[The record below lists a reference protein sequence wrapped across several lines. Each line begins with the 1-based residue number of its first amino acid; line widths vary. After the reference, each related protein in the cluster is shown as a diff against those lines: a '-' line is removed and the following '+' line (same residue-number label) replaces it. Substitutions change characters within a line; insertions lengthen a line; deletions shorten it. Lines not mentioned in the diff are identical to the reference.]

1 MLPRKEG
8 ADQNVNDADK
18 TVTADLAVTIDGHE
32 VTALVDTGADFSIMS
47 EPLADKLKKV
57 RTKWTGPYIR
67 NAGGQIMTPTGKC
80 TARLTIG
87 NAAFVATFV
96 ILPECCKSL
105 ILGMDFLREYG
116 AVVNIRDGV
125 VTFSPANDTANGTE
139 RQRRT
144 LRIIDEDVCIPPLSC
159 SLVSVS
165 CGTQLTEEAV
175 AEHAT
180 TLLFRQGVAIA
191 RGIVSLVDGRTDV
204 LLTNFT
210 NERRYISKGTA
221 VAYLDDID
229 HTEDSFAMQGEA
241 KAPTTPCT
249 PAVDIGPSLT
259 PADRHR
265 LMELLEQFKDCFSST
280 SRVGQTPL
288 TKHRIITEETA
299 RPIRQNPYRVAQKE
313 REAIQQQVEK
323 MLQDDVIQPSNSP
336 WASPVVLVKK
346 KDGSLRF
353 CIDYRKLNHVTKKD
367 VYPLPRID
375 DSLDRLRHARYF
387 SSMDLKSGYWQ
398 IEVDERDREKTAFV
412 TPDGLY
418 EFKVLPF
425 GLCSAP
431 ATFQRLMDTVLSG
444 LKWKTCLVYLD
455 DVIVFS
461 ATFEEHLKRLLS
473 VLQAIRSAGLTLKPE
488 KCHFGFEQL
497 QFLGHVVS
505 QEGVKPD
512 PDKTAAVAKF
522 PRPTDKKAVRR
533 FMGLC
538 AYYRRFIANF
548 AHLASPLTRLTRDDV
563 AFVWGEEQEA
573 AFNELRQRLQTPPV
587 LAHFDEDASTAIH
600 TDASNVGLG
609 AVLVQWQDGAERVVA
624 YASRTLSRAESN
636 YSTTEKECLA
646 VVWAVTKFR
655 PYLYGRAFQVVSD
668 HHSLCWL
675 TNMKDPYGRLARWS
689 LRLQEYDM
697 TVVYKSGRQHLDADC
712 LSRSPIESPS
722 ADADEC
728 AGFLGIV
735 DAAAI
740 SQQQQADRELN
751 TLIEFLEGRATKVS
765 RLFSRSLPSFCLRD
779 GVLYRKN
786 FSPTGKSHL
795 LVVPEVLRR
804 EILQACHDEATSG
817 HLGYTRT
824 LARIKQ
830 NYYWPRLAEEV
841 KHYVR
846 TCLECQRRKAPPT
859 KPAGL
864 LHPVPVP
871 ETPFA
876 QIGID
881 LLGPFPLSDSGNRWV
896 IVATDYLTRYAETK
910 AIPSGTA
917 AEAARFFIENIVLRH
932 GAPAIIIT
940 DKGAAF
946 TAELLRIVLTLS
958 GTAHRKTTAYHP
970 QTNGLTERLNKTIAD
985 MLCMYVDVEHK
996 NWDTILP
1003 YVTFAY
1009 NTARQ
1014 ETTKMT
1020 PFALVHGREV
1030 TTMLDA
1036 MLPHDCNGSDAD
1048 AADFTERAEEAR
1060 QLARVRITSQQER
1073 DARRYNLRHQF
1084 AAYTPGERVWIWSP
1098 VRRRG
1103 LSEKLLR
1110 RYFGPYKVL
1119 RRISDVTYEVVGDGS
1134 CCSKRRQQ
1142 VPEVVHVVRMK
1153 PYHSE

>member
-1 MLPRKEG
+1 MLPKHE
-8 ADQNVNDADK
+8 NDEQEDYAEK
-18 TVTADLAVTIDGHE
+18 TVTADLTVTIDGLE
-32 VTALVDTGADFSIMS
+32 VTALVDTGADFSIIS
-47 EPLADKLKKV
+47 ERLAGELKKV
-57 RTKWTGPYIR
+57 RTEWTGPYIR
-67 NAGGQIMTPTGKC
+67 NAGGQVMTPSGKC

-87 NAAFVATFV
+87 NRAFVASFV
-96 ILPECCKSL
+96 ILPECCKPL

-116 AVVNIRDGV
+116 AVVNIREGV
-125 VTFSPANDTANGTE
+125 ITFASDNPVTSDADQDPRA
-139 RQRRT
+139 
-144 LRIIDEDVCIPPLSC
+144 LRVVDEDVCVPPLSC

-165 CGTQLTEEAV
+165 CSVQCNEDAI
-175 AEHAT
+175 AERVTA
-180 TLLFRQGVAIA
+180 LLFRQGVAIA
-191 RGIVSLVDGRTDV
+191 RGIVSLVDGRTEV

-210 NERRYISKGTA
+210 NERRHIGKGTA
-221 VAYLDDID
+221 VAYLEELDYSYDCL
-229 HTEDSFAMQGEA
+229 AMQGEA
-241 KAPTTPCT
+241 TARTAPQAPD
-249 PAVDIGPSLT
+249 VDIGPRLT
-259 PADRHR
+259 PTERCR
-265 LMELLEQFKDCFSST
+265 LMELLGRFKDCFSST

-313 REAIQQQVEK
+313 REVIQQQVKK
-323 MLQDDVIQPSNSP
+323 MLEDDVIQPSKSP

-353 CIDYRKLNHVTKKD
+353 CIDYRKLNNVTKKD

-488 KCHFGFEQL
+488 KCHFGFEEL

-522 PRPTDKKAVRR
+522 ARPVDKKAVRR
-533 FMGLC
+533 FLGLC
-538 AYYRRFIANF
+538 AYYRRFIADF
-548 AHLASPLTRLTRDDV
+548 AHIASPLTRLTREDV

-573 AFNELRQRLQTPPV
+573 SFNELRQRLQTPPV
-587 LAHFDEDASTAIH
+587 LAHFDEDAPTAIH

-609 AVLVQWQDGAERVVA
+609 AVLVQCQDGAERVVA

-646 VVWAVTKFR
+646 VVWAVAKFR

-675 TNMKDPYGRLARWS
+675 TNMKDPSGRLARWS

-712 LSRSPIESPS
+712 LSRSPIKPPSPE
-722 ADADEC
+722 DDEC
-728 AGFLGIV
+728 AGFLGVV
-735 DAAAI
+735 DAAVI
-740 SQQQQADRELN
+740 SRQQQDDPELN
-751 TLIEFLEGRATKVS
+751 SLIDFLNGRATNAPRV
-765 RLFSRSLPSFCLRD
+765 FSRNLSAFCLRN
-779 GVLYRKN
+779 GILYKKN
-786 FSPTGKSHL
+786 FSSTGKSYL
-795 LVVPEVLRR
+795 LVVPEILRK

-817 HLGYTRT
+817 HLGFTRT
-824 LARIKQ
+824 LTRIKEK
-830 NYYWPRLAEEV
+830 YYWPRIAVEV

-846 TCLECQRRKAPPT
+846 TCIDCQRRKVPPV

-876 QIGID
+876 QIGMD
-881 LLGPFPLSDSGNRWV
+881 LLGPFPTSDSGNKWV

-932 GAPAIIIT
+932 GAPAVVIT
-940 DKGAAF
+940 DKGTAF
-946 TAELLRIVLTLS
+946 TAELLRTVLTLS

-996 NWDTILP
+996 NWDRILP

-1020 PFALVHGREV
+1020 PFALIHGRDV

-1036 MLPHDCNGSDAD
+1036 MLPHDCDSETD

-1060 QLARVRITSQQER
+1060 QLARVRITSQQAL
-1073 DARRYNLRHQF
+1073 DAQRYNLRHRF
-1084 AAYTPGERVWIWSP
+1084 VTFKPGERVWVWFP

-1119 RRISDVTYEVVGDGS
+1119 RRLSDVTYEVVADGS
-1134 CCSKRRQQ
+1134 SCSKRRQHL
-1142 VPEVVHVVRMK
+1142 PETVHVVRMK
-1153 PYHSE
+1153 PYFSE